1 VLCCLLCW
9 CCAQC
14 TAAATDEPPT
24 NQEATGTSGRASLES
39 PATPGGH
46 ALLRSR
52 TTRSTGT
59 AAKTPPSRPV
69 ASSSKAADAPA
80 ARDKLRRT
88 SPQAAA
94 DPFLESQEPAP
105 GSVNEPAAEPR
116 ITPRKPAAESGR
128 SLTERLRIAN
138 RGGKTEF
145 DRNAPPGT
153 DAANAPAPEPPASAE
168 SAAENA
174 PAEPSDPSMLS
185 RLRGLY
191 SPRIDEN
198 TERLRKQMLRLSDP
212 FGLIHER
219 DAAATE
225 PAAATPELPMTAELQ
240 PDLTAPPQPTDL
252 VNRDTALMATITLLE
267 DELRNWPRNSAGRPE
282 NLPAWRRKQT
292 DLRLLLMV
300 SGRNAE
306 SIRTIEALP
315 REEQEFWQSLMLAMN
330 QYRTTDETIPRSDLI
345 GETLRQIRTAE
356 QRLQPLARLEISRLQ
371 FCSRINGFGNVVAFP
386 TADFEPGQRL
396 LLYVGLKNFRSEL
409 TGEGR
414 YRTESAVVIDY
425 IREEDGEALE
435 PIRLP
440 SIPDECDEQRTD
452 YYHSIELTAPLL
464 EGSWIVRVRVRDQYS
479 MQVTEAQLKLNVR

>member
-1 VLCCLLCW
+1 VG
-9 CCAQC
+9 A
-14 TAAATDEPPT
+14 
-24 NQEATGTSGRASLES
+24 
-39 PATPGGH
+39 
-46 ALLRSR
+46 
-52 TTRSTGT
+52 
-59 AAKTPPSRPV
+59 
-69 ASSSKAADAPA
+69 SSKAADAAGSREATRRPA
-80 ARDKLRRT
+80 PKV
-88 SPQAAA
+88 AA
-94 DPFLESQEPAP
+94 DPFIETQEPAP
-105 GSVNEPAAEPR
+105 VEIAEPTAETR
-116 ITPRKPAAESGR
+116 STPRRPATENSR
-128 SLTERLRIAN
+128 SLTDRLRIVN
-138 RGGKTEF
+138 RGASSDA
-145 DRNAPPGT
+145 DRSTPQGSGTATPPSPET
-153 DAANAPAPEPPASAE
+153 PAGEE
-168 SAAENA
+168 SAAENP

-198 TERLRKQMLRLSDP
+198 TERLRKQMLKLSDP

-219 DAAATE
+219 ETADTE
-225 PAAATPELPMTAELQ
+225 SPAADPAPQMTAELQ
-240 PDLTAPPQPTDL
+240 PELTSPPQPGEL
-252 VNRDTALMATITLLE
+252 ASRDAALTAAITLLE
-267 DELRNWPRNSAGRPE
+267 AELRNWPRNSAGRPE
-282 NLPAWRRKQT
+282 NLSAWRRKQT

-300 SGRNAE
+300 SGRQAE

-330 QYRTTDETIPRSDLI
+330 QYRTTDESIARTDLV

-409 TGEGR
+409 TAEGR
-414 YRTESAVVIDY
+414 YRTESAVVIEY

-435 PIRLP
+435 PVRLP
-440 SIPDECDEQRTD
+440 SIPDECDEHRTD